1 MGGSIDPIAY
11 DVAELRQLARV
22 RGDRYVDDG
31 FLWLERPESYPAAGE
46 TVDYDRP
53 VTWSGSLEERQKP
66 YLRRLPEGDRGRRVV
81 REWVQMLVDRAGA
94 DAAVEAFAYY
104 ESLGW
109 VTEAVRAELE
119 GYLLAVGYRSGG
131 SLGDLTRADHVESL
145 ARTVRL
151 AQLVDPD
158 GAEKGTEPVEGD
170 REGQENERAGEGAG
184 NAGPSTGGL
193 AGRAGGKE
201 AEEEEGEGEGE
212 GTPTSP
218 GDRWLDAVVSDVRP
232 PPDPDAEETEGA
244 SDDAEDAGFEFGSRT
259 E

>member
-31 FLWLERPESYPAAGE
+31 FLWLELPESYPPAGE
-46 TVDYDRP
+46 TADYDRP
-53 VTWSGSLEERQKP
+53 VAWSGSLEERQKP

-81 REWVQMLVDRAGA
+81 REWVQELVDRAGA

-131 SLGDLTRADHVESL
+131 SLGDLTKADHVESL

-151 AQLVDPD
+151 AQLADPD
-158 GAEKGTEPVEGD
+158 RRGERAEVVGGD
-170 REGQENERAGEGAG
+170 REGQEDELVDEGAE
-184 NAGPSTGGL
+184 NAGPSNG
-193 AGRAGGKE
+193 GRADRVDGK
-201 AEEEEGEGEGE
+201 GEGIR
-212 GTPTSP
+212 TSP
-218 GDRWLDAVVSDVRP
+218 GDRWLDAVVSDVSP
-232 PPDPDAEETEGA
+232 PPDPDADENEGT
-244 SDDAEDAGFEFGSRT
+244 SDDDEDSGFEFGSRA